1 MPKQLELRSFMN
13 PNSTIVSLSAGL
25 FLLGSVA
32 QAQQP
37 VDYYASDSIQ
47 AATRMLETSL
57 VKISL
62 QPSNAADP
70 FLADTL
76 ASFRLLLDLNPTE
89 RRRYVLPR
97 QAEFA
102 KTNAQRVRKLF
113 DSLEAW
119 MEFVSSFEALLEA
132 LDQAVDSAE
141 AKQDFEAGYRLR
153 WQLAGLNSV
162 LPIGSIKKYPGAKAW
177 SHADA
182 LNSAPEVRKAFANH
196 PKTLWPAGSYSV
208 VSTPHFAIASQSE
221 AQATNEVAILCEQS
235 FALWKQVFFDVWA
248 NEHIAAPGYA
258 ESLDHKFS
266 VVLFRNREAYRKA
279 LRSVPDI
286 GVSTGYYDPNQ
297 KVALFYWDG
306 SKTPSTVVHELTHQ
320 FFYEASRQP
329 VLLDTNLGKG
339 FWVVEGVALYM
350 ESMSTRACGGS
361 LIADIGG
368 WDAPRL
374 QAGRYRRL
382 HDKYWVPW
390 DDFHAAD
397 GKQFRSEEDIR
408 AWYSQ
413 ATGLAHLW
421 LDGTVDQRNAFAR
434 YVASVY
440 VNNENPTL
448 LGPWNDDQNLRDAF
462 DQNLILGPSKMLSR
476 PFYPNRREAV
486 LSRSRVASKTL
497 LDWPV
502 EFRTTPWLD
511 LSFSQVDDELFVIGG
526 KNVVPIWNIQ
536 RLNLESTKITDI
548 SMPAIAESKNL
559 SELDLSNCKISDL
572 GVTALKDH
580 KSLKTL
586 WLNQCEVSDAS
597 IDVLLSIP
605 QLEAVHLSK
614 TKISSTGWSRLLASK
629 PRFKSKSTSP

>member
-1 MPKQLELRSFMN
+1 MN
-13 PNSTIVSLSAGL
+13 PNSTIVSLIAGL
-25 FLLGSVA
+25 FLLGSVV

-47 AATRMLETSL
+47 AATRMLEANL
-57 VKISL
+57 AKISS

-97 QAEFA
+97 QAEA
-102 KTNAQRVRKLF
+102 TKTNAQRVRKLF

-119 MEFVSSFEALLEA
+119 TEFVSSFEALIEA
-132 LDQAVDSAE
+132 LGQAVDSAE
-141 AKQDFEAGYRLR
+141 ARQDFEAGYRLR

-162 LPIGSIKKYPGAKAW
+162 LPIGSSKKYPGAKAW

-182 LNSAPEVRKAFANH
+182 LKSAHEVRKAFANH

-208 VSTPHFAIASQSE
+208 VSTPHFEIASQSE
-221 AQATNEVAILCEQS
+221 AKATTEVAFLCEQS
-235 FALWKQVFFDVWA
+235 FAVWKQVFFDAWS

-258 ESLDHKFS
+258 ESLDHQFS
-266 VVLFRNREAYRKA
+266 VVLFRNREAYMKA

-306 SKTPSTVVHELTHQ
+306 TMTPSTVVHELTHQ
-320 FFYEASRQP
+320 FFYEANNKP
-329 VLLDTNLGKG
+329 VALDTDRGLG

-361 LIADIGG
+361 LIADVGG

-390 DDFHAAD
+390 DEFHSAD
-397 GKQFRSEEDIR
+397 GKQFRSEADIR

-421 LDGTVDQRNAFAR
+421 LDGTIEQRKAFSS
-434 YVASVY
+434 YVESVY
-440 VNNENPTL
+440 ANKENPAL
-448 LGPWNDDQNLRDAF
+448 LGQWNDDLKLRDTF
-462 DQNLILGPSKMLSR
+462 DQYLILGPSKMFSR
-476 PFYPNRREAV
+476 PFFSNRREAV
-486 LSRSRVASKTL
+486 LSRSRMTSQQL
-497 LDWPV
+497 LDWPI
-502 EFRTTPWLD
+502 EYRTTPWLD
-511 LSFSQVDDELFVIGG
+511 LSFSQVDDELFVVGG

-559 SELDLSNCKISDL
+559 SELDLSNCKMSDL
-572 GVTALKDH
+572 GVTSLKDH
-580 KSLKTL
+580 RSLKTL

-614 TKISSTGWSRLLASK
+614 TKISSTGWSRLLAAK
-629 PRFKSKSTSP
+629 PRLKSKSTGP